1 MKIPSDRPSFSLLVT
16 VLACIIGCAP
26 PSDAQKKAVTEKV
39 LKEVGVVPEVS
50 PASKVKPEAAEFQ
63 ESIVKKEAS
72 KLPGSPSV
80 HLSANSKT
88 SVQAKPNLDD
98 PSRPWISS
106 EKLPRETWEVQ
117 YLGHVAVGTFYRK
130 VDVTS
135 RPGFYRHEA
144 KSRMRVSLKGKP
156 LEQRIEI
163 MTLERENGEVE
174 GLEGFLEIGSK
185 KQSFKGTVVQK
196 ELRLTGDEDGQPF
209 SVSVEWKKEYRGPFA
224 VDQSMHRSP
233 LQSRE
238 TRLLKYFDPILRKVI
253 DGRLEAS
260 DYIKTPTMLGGTREL
275 LEVRNI
281 GMIGDS
287 SSQALLWV
295 DKQGE
300 GFKSFV
306 QANDILSFRTDPIV
320 AQVVDSLADL
330 RAMESVSIPIG
341 GTVDQLTD
349 SSMNLASISFRVSH
363 RSEDPYSIFRDR
375 VGQHILSLDAR
386 SARVTVLLN
395 GGESDLLLESDS
407 ASKKDDGT
415 LAASEFIPAKS
426 AQVKKIA
433 NGLILAAKANSQ
445 DSLSST
451 GIANVFRREIQKRI
465 SLKDFDKQLG
475 TVENSL
481 RARQANCVEHALL
494 LASMC
499 RAAQIPTRI
508 ALGVKFNRSREMPA
522 MVFHAWIEIRDS
534 GRWVPMD
541 STVEEFPMPLDRIK
555 FRDSNFNWPNPYID
569 ILSVYRLLPELE
581 IQVMPK

>member
-1 MKIPSDRPSFSLLVT
+1 
-16 VLACIIGCAP
+16 
-26 PSDAQKKAVTEKV
+26 
-39 LKEVGVVPEVS
+39 
-50 PASKVKPEAAEFQ
+50 
-63 ESIVKKEAS
+63 
-72 KLPGSPSV
+72 
-80 HLSANSKT
+80 
-88 SVQAKPNLDD
+88 
-98 PSRPWISS
+98 
-106 EKLPRETWEVQ
+106 
-117 YLGHVAVGTFYRK
+117 K

-135 RPGFYRHEA
+135 TQGLFRHNA
-144 KSRMRVSLKGKP
+144 KSRMRVSLKGIP

-163 MTLERENGEVE
+163 TTLERDTGELI
-174 GLEGFLEIGSK
+174 GIEGFLEIGSK

-196 ELRLTGDEDGQPF
+196 ELRLTGEEEGQPF

-281 GMIGDS
+281 AMIGDS

-330 RAMESVSIPIG
+330 RAMDSVSIPIG
-341 GTVDQLTD
+341 GTDDMVDQLTNAPRD
-349 SSMNLASISFRVSH
+349 LASISFRVSH
-363 RSEDPYSIFRDR
+363 RSEDPYSLFTDR
-375 VGQHILSLDAR
+375 IGQRIRSLDAR
-386 SARVTVLLN
+386 STQVTVFRN
-395 GGESDLLLESDS
+395 GVESDLLLESDS

-415 LAASEFIPAKS
+415 LAASEFIPTKS

-433 NGLILAAKANSQ
+433 NGLISAAKANTA
-445 DSLSST
+445 DRLSNT
-451 GIANVFRREIQKRI
+451 DIANVFRREIQKRI
-465 SLKDFDKQLG
+465 SLKEFDKQLG
-475 TVENSL
+475 TVPNSL
-481 RARQANCVEHALL
+481 IARQANCVEHALL
-494 LASMC
+494 LASIC

-508 ALGVKFNRSREMPA
+508 ALGVKFNRSKEMPA
-522 MVFHAWIEIRDS
+522 MNFHAWVEIRD
-534 GRWVPMD
+534 GARWVPLD
-541 STVEEFPMPLDRIK
+541 STIEEFPMPLDRIK
-555 FRDSNFNWPNPYID
+555 IRDSKFNGANPYID
-569 ILSVYRLLPELE
+569 IISVYRLLPELE
-581 IQVMPK
+581 IKVMPQ